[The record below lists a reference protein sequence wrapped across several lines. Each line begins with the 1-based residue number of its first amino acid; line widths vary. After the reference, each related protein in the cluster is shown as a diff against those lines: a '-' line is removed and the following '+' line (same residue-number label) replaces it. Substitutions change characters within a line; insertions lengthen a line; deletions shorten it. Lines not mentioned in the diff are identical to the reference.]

1 MAGQPTQGDRVVD
14 RAEVEKLLQRVG
26 VDDERIATAL
36 DGVEFPDRASRILDP
51 PLAWDGRAFHRANL
65 HLLARRD

>member
-36 DGVEFPDRASRILDP
+36 DGVEFPDRASRIL
-51 PLAWDGRAFHRANL
+51 GRLQQQGITTDRL
-65 HLLARRD
+65 VDRMGGSP